1 MFCVKCGAEVNE
13 GQDTC
18 PKCGVRLE
26 KPEASDK
33 PGAPTARPSRRA
45 IVIGVAAVAVFSLY
59 FVVLAFLACYLGPS
73 RIGLA
78 RVAFFLTA

>member
-59 FVVLAFLACYLGPS
+59 LWCWRFWPATSALLGLVWHEWPS
-73 RIGLA
+73 S
-78 RVAFFLTA
+78 